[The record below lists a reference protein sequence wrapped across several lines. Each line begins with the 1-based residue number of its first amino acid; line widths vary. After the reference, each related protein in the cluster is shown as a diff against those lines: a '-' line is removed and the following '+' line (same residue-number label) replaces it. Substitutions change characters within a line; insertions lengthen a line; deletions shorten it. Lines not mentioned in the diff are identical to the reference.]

1 MKESLPPPIWIDNI
15 KGLNELVSTLKK
27 QTIIAV
33 DTESNGLHAYQ
44 EQVCLIQ
51 VSTKGTDY
59 LIDPLTLDTIE
70 PLREVFVDPRIEKIF
85 HAAEYDLI
93 CLKRD
98 FNFEISNLF
107 DTRWAV
113 RVLGYKGD
121 GLENLLS
128 EKFSVQ
134 VNKKYQKANW
144 AVRPLSN
151 EQTSYARLDTHY
163 LTPLRNMLKAEL
175 KAKGMWQLA
184 YEDFQR
190 ACRVEIPNG
199 RTTLWERAGSQNAFT
214 LRELTILKELGE
226 CRERIAEKL
235 DRPTFKVVSDKHLFE
250 IAKLMPEHPDDLLGA
265 GLSPRQVDRW
275 GNAFLRAVEA
285 GKTMPLVNRPQVE
298 RPSDAFLTRLD
309 ELKKWRKKVART
321 MGVESDVVLP
331 RNLMEMLARKGPDS
345 MPQLDN
351 LLSES
356 PWRLARFGP
365 QMLQILK
372 G

>member
-1 MKESLPPPIWIDNI
+1 MKDSLLPPIWVDDD
-15 KGLNELVSTLKK
+15 KGLNKLVSILNK
-27 QTIIAV
+27 QPIIAV

-51 VSTKGTDY
+51 VSTKSTDY
-59 LIDPLTLDTIE
+59 LIDPLTLDTVE
-70 PLREVFVDPRIEKIF
+70 PLREVFVNPRIEKIF

-98 FNFEISNLF
+98 FNIEVANLF

-113 RVLGYKGD
+113 RILGYKGD
-121 GLENLLS
+121 GLEGLLS
-128 EKFSVQ
+128 EKFKVQ

-144 AVRPLSN
+144 AIRPLSDQ
-151 EQTSYARLDTHY
+151 QTNYARLDTHY
-163 LTPLRNMLKAEL
+163 LIPLRNMLKAEL

-184 YEDFQR
+184 HEDFQR
-190 ACRVEIPNG
+190 ACHVEIPNG
-199 RTTLWERAGSQNAFT
+199 RSTLWERAGGQNAFT

-226 CRERIAEKL
+226 CRERIAENL
-235 DRPTFKVVSDKHLFE
+235 DRPTFKVVSDKQLYE
-250 IAKLMPEHPDDLLGA
+250 IAKLLPEHKDDLLGA

-275 GNAFLRAVEA
+275 GNVFLRAVES
-285 GKTMPLVNRPQVE
+285 GKNMPLVKRPQVE
-298 RPSDAFLTRLD
+298 RPSDAFLSRLD
-309 ELKKWRKKVART
+309 ELKKWRKKVARK

-331 RNLMEMLARKGPDS
+331 RNLMENLARKGPNTMS
-345 MPQLDN
+345 QLN
-351 LLSES
+351 YLLSES
-356 PWRLARFGP
+356 PWRMARFGP